1 MVYGWFMLINALST
15 IFQQYG
21 GGQFYW
27 WRKPEYPVKTTYLSQ
42 VTDRLDRIL
51 WYRVHLTMNGSL
63 LEKMITLP
71 KMRSA
76 KRIHHGQL
84 NIFPTYLIKLEFST
98 FTVKS
103 IKLLIESP
111 FISIFHSHCTYNTKH
126 FRVILVWRT
135 S

>member
-1 MVYGWFMLINALST
+1 MLINALLT

-27 WRKPEYPVKTTYLSQ
+27 WRNPEYPVKTTYLSQ
-42 VTDRLDRIL
+42 VTDRLDLIL
-51 WYRVHLTMNGSL
+51 WYRVHLTMNCSL

-84 NIFPTYLIKLEFST
+84 NKFPTYLIKLEFST

-103 IKLLIESP
+103 IKLLIESS
-111 FISIFHSHCTYNTKH
+111 FIQIFHSHCTYNTKH

>member
-1 MVYGWFMLINALST
+1 MVLFMVGLCWLTHFQRYFST
-15 IFQQYG
+15 MVEVSFIG
-21 GGQFYW
+21 GGNRSTQW
-27 WRKPEYPVKTTYLSQ
+27 KPPTCRKSL
-42 VTDRLDRIL
+42 TDLIA
-51 WYRVHLTMNGSL
+51 YCCMNGSL

-71 KMRSA
+71 KRRSA

-84 NIFPTYLIKLEFST
+84 NIFQTYLIKLEFST

-111 FISIFHSHCTYNTKH
+111 FIQIFHSHCTYNTKH